1 MLTWLIVV
9 LVVLFV
15 VISVIIISAA
25 LQKDPPKIVNTT
37 NIYRTKDGKA
47 YFIFRYVLMEYNG
60 YYEIDILSQPNY
72 KGRDSDISVT
82 HRLTSDRPDCARKI
96 CIYASKAPKTLELAM
111 RLSADWAELTQT
123 YIKTGKTLDEQIRR
137 RS

>member
-1 MLTWLIVV
+1 MPIWLIVV

-15 VISVIIISAA
+15 VISVIIIS
-25 LQKDPPKIVNTT
+25 IVNATNYY

-47 YFIFRYVLMEYNG
+47 YFIFRYVLIEYG
-60 YYEIDILSQPNY
+60 KYYEIDILSQPNY
-72 KGRDSDISVT
+72 EGRYSDASVT
-82 HRLTSDRPDCARKI
+82 HRLSSDRLDCARKI